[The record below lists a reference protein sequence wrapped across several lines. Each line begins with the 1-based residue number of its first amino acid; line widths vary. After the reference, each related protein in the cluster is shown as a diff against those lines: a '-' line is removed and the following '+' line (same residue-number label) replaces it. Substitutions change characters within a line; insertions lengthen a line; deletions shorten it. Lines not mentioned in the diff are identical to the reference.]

1 MAAIFFPSSFASHLC
16 FRFLKLILLTEN
28 KTGEYGGY
36 WRRLVAWVCTATA
49 AERNPAL
56 TT

>member
-36 WRRLVAWVCTATA
+36 WRRLVAWVCTA